1 MKHPFVLP
9 ASLWAK
15 LFIYVIPVLVLAC
28 NGGERKA
35 METTN
40 SGDIHISVDES
51 FRPVIDS
58 QISVFLS
65 SHPNAHVHAHYKPE
79 ADCLRDLFHDSLTRM
94 VITTRQMTS
103 EEEKFFKDSLNFVP
117 REGILAFDAVAVIV
131 NNNAKDSIFTMD
143 EIRDI
148 LSGTSKYKLRPVMD
162 GTKAT
167 STVRYAMDSI
177 LKGKPLGP
185 NVTAAQ
191 SSEGVIDYVAK
202 NDDAIGFIGVSWI
215 GNPEDSNQISFLQKV
230 RIASIQCVSCTRE
243 TYVKPYQGNI
253 AEKRYPIVRSL
264 YYVLKENFPGLGGG
278 FVNFLQY
285 ERGQLIFRRAYLW
298 PARMPFEVRQ
308 VEL

>member
-177 LKGKPLGP
+177 LKGKPL
-185 NVTAAQ
+185 AIK
-191 SSEGVIDYVAK
+191 SS
-202 NDDAIGFIGVSWI
+202 
-215 GNPEDSNQISFLQKV
+215 
-230 RIASIQCVSCTRE
+230 
-243 TYVKPYQGNI
+243 
-253 AEKRYPIVRSL
+253 
-264 YYVLKENFPGLGGG
+264 
-278 FVNFLQY
+278 
-285 ERGQLIFRRAYLW
+285 IF
-298 PARMPFEVRQ
+298 
-308 VEL
+308 